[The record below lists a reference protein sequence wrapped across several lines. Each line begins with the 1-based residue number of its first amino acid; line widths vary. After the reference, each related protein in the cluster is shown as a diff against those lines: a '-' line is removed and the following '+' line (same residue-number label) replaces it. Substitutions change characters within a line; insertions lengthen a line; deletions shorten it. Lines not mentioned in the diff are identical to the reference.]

1 MAGSCFCSPR
11 QFYFCRPVISKFYL
25 DLHPTSEVIS
35 QKVGSNRV
43 EHVNLVGFE
52 CYSFLVKVVPENIKT
67 WLRRLMEDKI

>member
-11 QFYFCRPVISKFYL
+11 QFYPVISNFYL

-67 WLRRLMEDKI
+67 WLRRLIEDKI